1 MSDIDPL
8 ILIGS
13 PPSPYTRK
21 MVSLLRYRQIPYK
34 VIWGDPQELL
44 TNGNL
49 SHLNIEPP
57 KPNLLPTF
65 IISDQTGE
73 LKAFTD
79 STPLLRRF
87 EGEFEKR
94 KSVPQ
99 DKFLSFINYVLEDF
113 ADEWAT
119 KYMFHFRWHFD
130 DDIDNA
136 GTLLPLNQK
145 VNLDNDSL
153 TSFKKYIAERQVSR
167 LGVVGSNEITAETI
181 ERSYKRF
188 LNLLE
193 KHFTNFPF
201 LLGERPASSD
211 FSLFGQLSQLIGFD
225 PTSRKIAHDISPRT
239 VAWVSMMED
248 LSGLEVSDGDWIQH
262 ELPESVENIF
272 KEIGHVYVPALL
284 ANDNAVK
291 KGEKTWEVLI
301 DDSNWSQNTFPYQ
314 AKCFHWINDEFQKL
328 NEHEKAKT
336 FEFLEKTGC
345 EELIKN

>member
-1 MSDIDPL
+1 MSDIAPL
-8 ILIGS
+8 TLIGS

-21 MVSLLRYRQIPYK
+21 MISLLRYRQIPYK

-44 TNGNL
+44 TNGGL

-65 IISDQTGE
+65 IIPDQTGK

-87 EGEFEKR
+87 ENEFEKR
-94 KSVPQ
+94 KCVPQ

-130 DDIDNA
+130 EDIDNA

-145 VNLDNDSL
+145 VNLDDESL
-153 TSFKKYIAERQVSR
+153 ASFKKYIAERQVSR
-167 LGVVGSNEITAETI
+167 LGVVGSNETSAKTI
-181 ERSYKRF
+181 EKSYKRF

-193 KHFTNFPF
+193 KHFKNFSF

-225 PTSRKIAHDISPRT
+225 PTSRKIAHEISPRT
-239 VAWVSMMED
+239 VAWVSLMED
-248 LSGLEVSDGDWIQH
+248 LSGLEVSDEDWIQH

-272 KEIGHVYVPALL
+272 KEIGNVYLPALL
-284 ANDNAVK
+284 ANENAFK
-291 KGEKTWEVLI
+291 REEKTWEVII

-314 AKCFHWINDEFQKL
+314 VKCLNWINDEFQNL
-328 NEHEKAKT
+328 NDEEKNRT
-336 FEFLEKTGC
+336 FNFLEKTGC
-345 EELIKN
+345 AELVRK

>member
-1 MSDIDPL
+1 MSDIAPL

-21 MVSLLRYRQIPYK
+21 MISLLRYRQIPYK

-44 TNGNL
+44 TNGGL
-49 SHLNIEPP
+49 GHLNIEPP

-65 IISDQTGE
+65 IIPDQTGK

-87 EGEFEKR
+87 ENEFEKR
-94 KSVPQ
+94 KCVPQ

-130 DDIDNA
+130 EDIDNA

-145 VNLDNDSL
+145 VNLDDDSL
-153 TSFKKYIAERQVSR
+153 ASFKKYIAERQVSR
-167 LGVVGSNEITAETI
+167 LGVVGSNETTAKTI

-193 KHFTNFPF
+193 KHFAKFPF

-225 PTSRKIAHDISPRT
+225 PTSRRIAHEISPRT
-239 VAWVSMMED
+239 VAWVSLMED
-248 LSGLEVSDGDWIQH
+248 LSGLEVSDDDWMQN

-272 KEIGHVYVPALL
+272 KEIGRVYVPALL
-284 ANDNAVK
+284 ANEIAFK
-291 KGEKTWEVLI
+291 KEEKTWEVPI

-314 AKCFHWINDEFQKL
+314 VKCLNWINDEFQKL
-328 NEHEKAKT
+328 DGD
-336 FEFLEKTGC
+336 EKTKT
-345 EELIKN
+345 LDNKKP

>member
-1 MSDIDPL
+1 MSDIAPL
-8 ILIGS
+8 TLIGS

-21 MVSLLRYRQIPYK
+21 MISLLRYRQIPYK

-44 TNGNL
+44 TNGGL

-65 IISDQTGE
+65 IIPDQTGK

-87 EGEFEKR
+87 ENEFEKR
-94 KSVPQ
+94 KCVPQ

-130 DDIDNA
+130 EDIDNA

-145 VNLDNDSL
+145 VNLDDESL

-167 LGVVGSNEITAETI
+167 LGVVGSNEITAKTI
-181 ERSYKRF
+181 EKSYKRF

-193 KHFTNFPF
+193 KHFKNFPF

-225 PTSRKIAHDISPRT
+225 PTSRKIAHEISPRT
-239 VAWVSMMED
+239 VAWVSLMED
-248 LSGLEVSDGDWIQH
+248 LSGLEVSDEDWIQH

-272 KEIGHVYVPALL
+272 KEIGNVYLPTLL
-284 ANDNAVK
+284 ANENAFK
-291 KGEKTWEVLI
+291 REEKTWEVII

-314 AKCFHWINDEFQKL
+314 VKCLNWINDEFQNL
-328 NEHEKAKT
+328 NDEEKNRT
-336 FEFLEKTGC
+336 FNFLEKTGC
-345 EELIKN
+345 EELIRK